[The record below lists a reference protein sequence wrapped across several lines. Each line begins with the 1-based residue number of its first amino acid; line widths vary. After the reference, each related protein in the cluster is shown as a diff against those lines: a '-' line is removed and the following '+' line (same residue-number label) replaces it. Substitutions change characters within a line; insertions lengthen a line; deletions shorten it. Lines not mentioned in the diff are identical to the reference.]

1 MEQSV
6 RDWYSEDEV
15 EVWLV
20 NPDDSLDNAFS
31 FVGDAG
37 VQLPVLLDL
46 GGTNYFAYPRD
57 VELPF
62 GPFPVQVVIGPD
74 GVIRSDTSRRT
85 TFRKNR
91 SPKAFW
97 ACWRT
102 LAGCTPTRTSR
113 TLQSSW
119 H

>member
-74 GVIRSDTSRRT
+74 GVIRYLAFQNDPTSLR
-85 TFRKNR
+85 
-91 SPKAFW
+91 AVIDEL
-97 ACWRT
+97 
-102 LAGCTPTRTSR
+102 LAGG
-113 TLQSSW
+113 
-119 H
+119 